1 MKVGDM
7 VRVVHESTPDLVGIV
22 IDINENPAPHLDP
35 LPYRVQWANPPVGYP
50 QAQSIKAK
58 WLEVISES
66 R

>member
-35 LPYRVQWANPPVGYP
+35 LPYRVQ
-50 QAQSIKAK
+50 
-58 WLEVISES
+58 
-66 R
+66 